1 MGNEEKHGQNDENRL
16 KTMKNEEKRRK
27 ANREAKRLK
36 KLKTKR

>member
-1 MGNEEKHGQNDENRL
+1 MGNEEKHGQDDENKL
-16 KTMKNEEKRRK
+16 ETMKNEEKRRK